1 MSRKMLAREVAEHL
15 RISVESVYDAVR
27 SGVIPAQRLRPGG
40 KLLFD
45 LDAVEAALVRSG
57 GQVGTA
63 QAAGAETAEAGTA
76 TC

>member
-1 MSRKMLAREVAEHL
+1 MSRKMLASEIAEYL
-15 RISVESVYDAVR
+15 RVSVETVYDLVS
-27 SGVIPAQRLRPGG
+27 SGAIPAQRLRPGG

-63 QAAGAETAEAGTA
+63 QATGVGAGGA
-76 TC
+76 